1 MDLNNPIGI
10 KSLEPNQQPFIMNP
24 SRFASSGGPWFSEDF
39 GSPSDNTWTQTST
52 GVSITGGEAVQ
63 AAASGTDRRIAS
75 AAKVGSALSDTLW
88 YASFNAEFN
97 TFNSSC
103 TAMVIAVSDSDVNP
117 RNTASGSMLGMGVT
131 GGSNIGF
138 NCAAKNSGTPNQSA
152 RINTGINTGML
163 ASFFARESSTTVR
176 SKVSGFSDGTLTVDA
191 GITDLQYVQVSND
204 ADNPAARFAYANT
217 DELRIYDNEA
227 IP

>member
-1 MDLNNPIGI
+1 MEIYNVGFLG
-10 KSLEPNQQPFIMNP
+10 STVSTEV
-24 SRFASSGGPWFSEDF
+24 WFSEDF
-39 GSPSDNTWTQTST
+39 GSPTDNTWTQTST

-63 AAASGTDRRIAS
+63 AAASSSDRRIAS
-75 AAKVGSALSDTLW
+75 ADKVGSALSDTLW

-117 RNTASGSMLGMGVT
+117 RSTGGSGSMLGMGVT
-131 GGSNIGF
+131 GGINIGF
-138 NCAAKNSGTPNQSA
+138 CCAAKNSGTPSQSS
-152 RINTGINTGML
+152 RITTGNTSML

-176 SKVSGFSDGTLTVDA
+176 AKVSGFSDGTLTVNA
-191 GITDLQYVQVSND
+191 AITDLQYVQVSND

-227 IP
+227 LP